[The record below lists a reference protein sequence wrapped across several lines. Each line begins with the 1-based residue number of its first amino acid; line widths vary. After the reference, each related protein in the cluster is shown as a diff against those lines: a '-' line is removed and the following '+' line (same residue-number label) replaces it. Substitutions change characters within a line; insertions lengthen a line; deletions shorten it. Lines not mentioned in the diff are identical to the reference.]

1 MSVRIPP
8 VGGGMNICES
18 STHLSRGLLNL
29 KFKVPHHLAQRLINY
44 PPQDCSEEAAPLI
57 ITQDLEEKASLP
69 SITLS
74 AKSGEPQRL
83 QGGETTEFC
92 TWLLRH
98 SILMKIICA
107 VCLLALMIIDFPS
120 LSYSTL
126 SRGQIR
132 GCVYLMISP
141 ITTSGLL
148 IFNLYHRNSKLMTM
162 CLAIKSVL
170 WSNAAGIAYCSSS
183 CFSSSSSHQGI
194 NQIGQVCLSLALIT
208 AAIQLLMLMSKTNI
222 PIVMIS
228 TASGV
233 MVCSLSLAALFLPV
247 TMGKRCYQSTI
258 PCILWLFW
266 HASHKNET

>member
-1 MSVRIPP
+1 MN
-8 VGGGMNICES
+8 NICENS
-18 STHLSRGLLNL
+18 NHLTRGLLNL

-44 PPQDCSEEAAPLI
+44 PHRSEDCSEEGAPLH
-57 ITQDLEEKASLP
+57 TPDLEEKAIS
-69 SITLS
+69 LS
-74 AKSGEPQRL
+74 AKSSETHRL
-83 QGGETTEFC
+83 QGGETTEIC
-92 TWLLRH
+92 AWLLSH
-98 SILMKIICA
+98 SNLMKIVCV
-107 VCLLALMIIDFPS
+107 VCLLPLMIIDFPS
-120 LSYSTL
+120 LSYINL

-132 GCVYLMISP
+132 GCVFLMISP
-141 ITTSGLL
+141 ITNSGLL

-162 CLAIKSVL
+162 CLAIKAVL

-183 CFSSSSSHQGI
+183 CFSPSNSNQGI

-233 MVCSLSLAALFLPV
+233 MVCSLSLAALFLPA
-247 TMGKRCYQSTI
+247 TIGKRCYQSTI

-266 HASHKNET
+266 HASHKNEA